1 MTELTVIFKGE
12 DKTYRQKFL
21 LYETYGVSEDDQVV
35 LRCIHEAQQNFD
47 GEVDT
52 VQIKIHME
60 IV

>member
-1 MTELTVIFKGE
+1 MIFKDE

-21 LYETYGVSEDDQVV
+21 LYDTYTVSENDSVIQ
-35 LRCIHEAQQNFD
+35 RCIEEARRNFD
-47 GEVDT
+47 GETDT

>member
-1 MTELTVIFKGE
+1 MTELTVIFKDE

-21 LYETYGVSEDDQVV
+21 LYDTYTVSENDSVIQ
-35 LRCIHEAQQNFD
+35 RCIEEARKNFD
-47 GEVDT
+47 GETDT

>member
-1 MTELTVIFKGE
+1 MTELTVIFKDE
-12 DKTYRQKFL
+12 SKTYRQKFL
-21 LYETYGVSEDDQVV
+21 LYDTYTVTEDDAVIR
-35 LRCIHEAQQNFD
+35 RCIDEARRNFD

>member
-1 MTELTVIFKGE
+1 MIFKDE

-21 LYETYGVSEDDQVV
+21 LYDTYTVSEDDSVI
-35 LRCIHEAQQNFD
+35 LRCIEEARRNFD
-47 GEVDT
+47 GETDT

>member
-1 MTELTVIFKGE
+1 MTELTVIFKDE

-21 LYETYGVSEDDQVV
+21 LYNAYSVSEDDQTIM
-35 LRCIHEAQQNFD
+35 RCIEEARRNFE
-47 GEVDT
+47 GETDS